1 MKTYYEIWQK
11 VNGLGLIAKMVAS
24 VKTENEAMKIYGENP
39 SERSVEYICVCENS
53 DEIEFRRLVGEIREI
68 YPCS

>member
-1 MKTYYEIWQK
+1 MKTYYEVWEK

-39 SERSVEYICVCENS
+39 SERSVEYICVRDDS
-53 DEIEFRRLVGEIREI
+53 DFAEFRRLIGDIREV
-68 YPCS
+68 YPA